1 MEEEAGDSRAAESSV
16 PVDGGQ
22 AAISPRPDTDGMHTH
37 VFESSQLE
45 GPI

>member
-22 AAISPRPDTDGMHTH
+22 AAISPRPDTDGMPTH